1 MCVALSDG
9 DIRTHEAWL
18 TDEEQAKLV
27 ALQQRAAHQASF
39 RGRGEPTSNRLRGT
53 YDQIRRLRARA
64 KRWHLDW
71 QHKTTTELADTFGLV
86 VVESV
91 TRREYDRRAK
101 PAADPEHPGRFL
113 PNGAAA
119 KSGLNRVI
127 SQEAW
132 ARSIEQLA
140 YKTTRRGGTLSRVPA
155 PNTSQRCS
163 ACGTTTSGSGESQAM
178 FACKNPDYGWSGN
191 ADTDA
196 ARNILHLH
204 RTGHALAPAAGRS
217 SRQARQRV
225 RPTTAR

>member
-1 MCVALSDG
+1 
-9 DIRTHEAWL
+9 
-18 TDEEQAKLV
+18 
-27 ALQQRAAHQASF
+27 
-39 RGRGEPTSNRLRGT
+39 
-53 YDQIRRLRARA
+53 
-64 KRWHLDW
+64 
-71 QHKTTTELADTFGLV
+71 
-86 VVESV
+86 
-91 TRREYDRRAK
+91 
-101 PAADPEHPGRFL
+101 
-113 PNGAAA
+113 
-119 KSGLNRVI
+119 VI

-132 ARSIEQLA
+132 ARTIEQLA

-163 ACGTTTSGSGESQAM
+163 ACGTTTPGSGESQAM

-204 RTGHALAPAAGRS
+204 RTGDALAPAAGRS